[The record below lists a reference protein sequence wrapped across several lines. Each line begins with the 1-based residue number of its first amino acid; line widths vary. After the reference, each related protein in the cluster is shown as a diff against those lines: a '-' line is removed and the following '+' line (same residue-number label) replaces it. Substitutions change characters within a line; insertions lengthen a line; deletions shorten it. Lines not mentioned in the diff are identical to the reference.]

1 VRSTATGAK
10 GADMRRLLLVTTL
23 MTAFVVNGIL
33 ASPVSADPS
42 AQGPNTLTCTTQSG
56 QLLGTIDLNPG
67 ALPNRS
73 HEGFVV
79 TATSFADSN
88 SIFVLSNGS
97 VIIGGTT
104 ITFIDTPAPANK
116 NLVTCSGDVG
126 GGVILSLTGFF
137 TPPG

>member
-1 VRSTATGAK
+1 
-10 GADMRRLLLVTTL
+10 MRRVRAVITVVV
-23 MTAFVVNGIL
+23 AFIAIGAV

-42 AQGPNTLTCTTQSG
+42 AQGPNTLTCMTQSG

-73 HEGFVV
+73 HQGFVV
-79 TATSFADSN
+79 TATSFAGVN
-88 SIFVLSNGS
+88 SIFVLSKAAFT
-97 VIIGGTT
+97 IDGTT

-116 NLVTCSGDVG
+116 NLVTCAGDLG

-137 TPPG
+137 TPAP